1 MEWPYPVT
9 TETMKRDTAP
19 RRANPPK
26 RHWHIP
32 PPLIH
37 GPDPL
42 EGGLVLQEFPGEV
55 GVVLWQALRDVM
67 LWSQTPPSSRGEIF
81 ADTARERRIAAIL
94 AAGPGPEL
102 EVQLRALTDLTSSPA
117 TIRAELITVTCRAI
131 SQWAEA
137 KGKLGTAMAFGQN
150 AALASPGDAVAA
162 LNVGRLARKIT
173 DYARAEIWFRRA
185 IGLARQARDWRTYTI
200 AFIGLGNMAVRRGN
214 YPAGRRF
221 RIRALR
227 SARRGGLRR
236 LQAVVLHDLFA
247 LEVECG
253 NTAAAESYAR
263 RAFQHYRGRGD
274 RLPALAN
281 DLANL
286 WLANGSSQRALRVLV
301 PLARLQLPE
310 DDRLFVLAS
319 LARAAGGSSEAEKFD
334 DAAAEVSRLVA
345 SGTHRGREAR
355 ALLDVA
361 YGAAALAR
369 WDVAQDLASIAG
381 SIASERRE
389 SKTEFLAE
397 SLLYSVSSKRSL
409 LVTTAESVESA
420 ACSDSL
426 ADDVATSLLTE
437 TAAA

>member
-1 MEWPYPVT
+1 
-9 TETMKRDTAP
+9 MKRETTAA
-19 RRANPPK
+19 RRANPAK

-42 EGGLVLQEFPGEV
+42 EGGLVLQEFSGET

-67 LWSQTPPSSRGEIF
+67 LWAQTPPANRGELF

-94 AAGPGPEL
+94 AAGPEAEL

-137 KGKLGTAMAFGQN
+137 QGKLGTAMAFGQN

-162 LNVGRLARKIT
+162 LNVGRLARKVT

-185 IGLARQARDWRTYTI
+185 IGLARQARDWRTYTV

-253 NTAAAESYAR
+253 NTAAAETYAR

-286 WLANGSSQRALRVLV
+286 WLTNGSFERARRVLV
-301 PLARLQLPE
+301 PLARLPLPE
-310 DDRLFVLAS
+310 EDRLFVLAS
-319 LARAAGGSSEAEKFD
+319 LARAAGGSGDTEQFD
-334 DAAAEVSRLVA
+334 GAASEVSRLVV
-345 SGTHRGREAR
+345 SGAHRAREAR

-361 YGAAALAR
+361 FGAAALSR
-369 WDVAQDLASIAG
+369 WDVARDLATSAW
-381 SIASERRE
+381 SLASERRE
-389 SKTEFLAE
+389 SKTEFLAD
-397 SLLYSVSSKRSL
+397 SLLDSVSRKRSL
-409 LVTTAESVESA
+409 HVTTAESIESA
-420 ACSDSL
+420 TNSDSL
-426 ADDVATSLLTE
+426 AEEVATSLLTE
-437 TAAA
+437 VAAA

>member
-1 MEWPYPVT
+1 
-9 TETMKRDTAP
+9 MKRGTGP

-37 GPDPL
+37 GPDAL
-42 EGGLVLQEFPGEV
+42 EGGLVLQEFPGEI

-94 AAGPGPEL
+94 AAGPESEL

-117 TIRAELITVTCRAI
+117 TIPAELITVTCRTI

-137 KGKLGTAMAFGQN
+137 KGKLSTAMAFGQN
-150 AALASPGDAVAA
+150 AALASPGDALAA
-162 LNVGRLARKIT
+162 LNVGRLARRIS

-185 IGLARQARDWRTYTI
+185 IGLARQARDWRTYTV

-253 NTAAAESYAR
+253 NTAAAETYAR

-286 WLANGSSQRALRVLV
+286 WIANGSFERALRVLV
-301 PLARLQLPE
+301 PLAGIHMPE
-310 DDRLFVLAS
+310 EDRLFVLAS
-319 LARAAGGSSEAEKFD
+319 LARAAGGSGEADKFD
-334 DAAAEVSRLVA
+334 DAAAEVARLVSSA
-345 SGTHRGREAR
+345 SHRGREAR

-361 YGAAALAR
+361 FGAAALSR
-369 WDVAQDLASIAG
+369 WDVAEDLATSAWSIAT
-381 SIASERRE
+381 ERRE
-389 SKTEFLAE
+389 SKTEFLAD
-397 SLLYSVSSKRSL
+397 SLLDSISRKRSL
-409 LVTTAESVESA
+409 LATTGESVESA
-420 ACSDSL
+420 ASSDAL
-426 ADDVATSLLTE
+426 ANDVATSLLTE